1 MWAREER
8 LHHGLH
14 TAGLGAE
21 EWLRRCSGAY
31 PACPIMP
38 CHALIR
44 GGRCLWPSRRLA
56 AARSALM
63 PLLLCWWGLNFGYYG
78 LSTWISVVI
87 SKLQLGNAYLI
98 TLMYQ
103 VASAPANALSVYLV
117 CQPRFA
123 LRGRKCVLVLGM
135 GFSAAC
141 AFGLGA
147 LSSEDE
153 EARKPAARLWK

>member
-1 MWAREER
+1 
-8 LHHGLH
+8 
-14 TAGLGAE
+14 
-21 EWLRRCSGAY
+21 
-31 PACPIMP
+31 
-38 CHALIR
+38 
-44 GGRCLWPSRRLA
+44 
-56 AARSALM
+56 M

-103 VASAPANALSVYLV
+103 AASAPANALSVYLV
-117 CQPRFA
+117 CQPTFA

-153 EARKPAARLWK
+153 ETRQPAAGQWKWVAGGDGRHRAPHRVPRRHQADPVAPVAPKAHFRSGRHFAQP